1 MKVNIAAALACFVAF
16 AGAQTTKTILGTV
29 TGFKTNPFEIGIRT
43 DAGEKSYVPFGTDTE
58 VVQIPPGELGL
69 GKATPA
75 AVTSILAG
83 DRILVSFV
91 PGMPE
96 ARRIVLV
103 SSLDIAKRNEAE
115 KLDWQQR
122 GISGIAVSQ
131 KDGEITLD
139 VRTPQGSHRAIVTVT
154 QKTKLRRYAPDS
166 VKFSEAVASRI
177 EEIAPGDQVRSRGLK
192 SEDGSKV
199 AADEVVFGTF
209 LTRMGP
215 ITSINRET
223 GEIQIQEV
231 MTKKSLNIRL
241 TAGSQLKM
249 MPDMRAMLAPRPADH
264 VASSTPPAKFDIQTA
279 MERLPA
285 TKVDDL
291 KLGSS
296 VIVTS
301 TKGLKDDTVTAILL
315 LANADFLVKI
325 AQGAPSGGE
334 SGMDAINRLH
344 GGMLSGPTG
353 FSLPTM
359 LQ

>member
-1 MKVNIAAALACFVAF
+1 M
-16 AGAQTTKTILGTV
+16 
-29 TGFKTNPFEIGIRT
+29 
-43 DAGEKSYVPFGTDTE
+43 
-58 VVQIPPGELGL
+58 QIPPGELGL

-103 SSLDIAKRNEAE
+103 SSHDIARRNEAE
-115 KLDWQQR
+115 KLDWQKR
-122 GISGIAVSQ
+122 GISGIAASQ
-131 KDGEITLD
+131 KGSEITLE
-139 VRTPQGSHRAIVTVT
+139 VRTPQGAHAATVTVT
-154 QKTKLRRYAPDS
+154 EKTKIRRYAPDS
-166 VKFSEAVASRI
+166 VKFSEAGASRI
-177 EEIAPGDQVRSRGLK
+177 EEIVPGDQVRSRGLK

-199 AADEVVFGTF
+199 VADEIVFGTF
-209 LTRMGP
+209 LTRMGA

-231 MTKKSLNIRL
+231 MTKKPLTIRV
-241 TAGSQLKM
+241 TGASQLKM

-264 VASSTPPAKFDIQTA
+264 TVSAATPAKFDIQTA

-285 TKVDDL
+285 GKIDDL
-291 KLGSS
+291 KVGGS

-301 TKGLKDDTVTAILL
+301 TRGMKSDTVTAILL
-315 LANADFLVKI
+315 LANADFLVKM
-325 AQGAPSGGE
+325 AQNSASGGE
-334 SGMDAINRLH
+334 NGMDAINRLH

-353 FSLPTM
+353 FNLPTM